1 MGLAQSVRAH
11 YINKNRPRFSRQIVL
26 PAVDPGLGVT
36 LTASDDAVCTYG
48 AWVDIAAQ
56 ADITVDSI
64 LTGIVVDS
72 PTIASAGFPC
82 IYTIDIGLTYIL
94 AINTNYDDDT
104 AVKAAVTAGTITNAQ
119 VLRAEVRVEI
129 STDAGGWGPV
139 MLPFPIWVGSG
150 VGVLGRMK
158 SDTAGGELD
167 TINCS
172 LLLVQHF
179 ERAFE

>member
-1 MGLAQSVRAH
+1 MGLAQSIRAH

-36 LTASDDAVCTYG
+36 LTASAADVCTYG
-48 AWVDIAAQ
+48 DWTDIAAQ
-56 ADITVDSI
+56 ADVTVDSI
-64 LTGIVVDS
+64 ITGVVFDT
-72 PTIASAGFPC
+72 PVAAVEALPAIF
-82 IYTIDIGLTYIL
+82 TIDIGLTYIL

-104 AVKAAVTAGTITNAQ
+104 AVKDAVTAGTITNAQ

-139 MLPFPIWVGSG
+139 MLPFPIWVLSG
-150 VGVLGRMK
+150 VGVLGRVK